1 MKTLSMLGLSL
12 LLLLAEFDVFAA
24 PKIDFQ
30 AGEQVLTNCRDIYTK
45 GSVIAKVDDGY
56 TVKFPK
62 GSGPIQC
69 PPFRWHNEFVL
80 PFQSVSEY
88 QLQFLGGFKKPLLF
102 KVGETVTFR
111 FETDKRVVANQ
122 PMVDIDAQITDISSN
137 GAIAVK
143 LLSTSLEAGATF
155 WQWVGG
161 NYVDLRHK
169 SLQFERDK
177 RAK

>member
-1 MKTLSMLGLSL
+1 MKVFKTFCFVVTMLGHQPLM
-12 LLLLAEFDVFAA
+12 AA
-24 PKIDFQ
+24 PKIDF
-30 AGEQVLTNCRDIYTK
+30 ASGDQVLTNCRDIYTK
-45 GSVIAKVDDGY
+45 GTVIAKVDDGY

-88 QLQFLGGFKKPLLF
+88 QLQFLGGFKKSLLF
-102 KVGETVTFR
+102 KVGESVTFR

-122 PMVDIDAQITDISSN
+122 PTVDIDAQITDISSN
-137 GAIAVK
+137 GAIQVK